1 MKNLLTSFILMGLI
15 CFAMSVHAQDNRTKK
30 DDEIQQQLRL
40 QQMFINEQTALQN
53 MSLQSQVNQRGNYN
67 HALINDQSIQTNLNF
82 TSINQ
87 NGNSNN
93 AKIHLDGKNLQT
105 DALQNGNYNNLDL
118 NVKGSNITSTIVQSG
133 DKNSY
138 VNKFSNFSSG
148 NKTYNIQQQDGAQLY
163 IQENYF
169 NQLNGISIKMKGDM
183 KLLLK
188 NGGN

>member
-1 MKNLLTSFILMGLI
+1 MKNLLKAFILMGLI
-15 CFAMSVHAQDNRTKK
+15 YFAMSVQAQDNRTKK
-30 DDEIQQQLRL
+30 DDRIQQQLRL

-53 MSLQSQVNQRGNYN
+53 MSLQSQINQRGSYN
-67 HALINDQSIQTNLNF
+67 HALINDQSVQSNLNF

-93 AKIHLDGKNLQT
+93 AQIQLDGKNLRT
-105 DALQNGNYNNLDL
+105 DALQNGNHNNLDL
-118 NVKGSNITSTIVQSG
+118 NIKGSNITSTIVQSG
-133 DKNSY
+133 DNNNY
-138 VNKFSNFSSG
+138 VNNFSNYSSG
-148 NKTYNIQQQDGAQLY
+148 NKNYNVQQQDGAQLY

-169 NQLNGISIKMKGDM
+169 NRINGISIKMKGDM

>member
-15 CFAMSVHAQDNRTKK
+15 YFAMSVQAQDNRTKK
-30 DDEIQQQLRL
+30 DDRIQQQLRL

-53 MSLQSQVNQRGNYN
+53 MSLQSQVNQRGSYN
-67 HALINDQSIQTNLNF
+67 HALINDQSVQSNLNF

-93 AKIHLDGKNLQT
+93 AQIQLDGKNLRT
-105 DALQNGNYNNLDL
+105 DALQNGNHNNLDL
-118 NVKGSNITSTIVQSG
+118 NIKGSNITSTIVQSG
-133 DKNSY
+133 DNNNY
-138 VNKFSNFSSG
+138 VNNFSNYSSG
-148 NKTYNIQQQDGAQLY
+148 NKNYNVQQQDGAQLY

-169 NQLNGISIKMKGDM
+169 NRINGISIKMKGDM

>member
-1 MKNLLTSFILMGLI
+1 MGLI
-15 CFAMSVHAQDNRTKK
+15 YFAMSVQAQDNRTKK
-30 DDEIQQQLRL
+30 DDRIQQQLRL

-53 MSLQSQVNQRGNYN
+53 MSLQSQVNQRGSYN
-67 HALINDQSIQTNLNF
+67 HALINDQSVQSNLNF

-93 AKIHLDGKNLQT
+93 AQIQLDGKNLRT
-105 DALQNGNYNNLDL
+105 DALQNGNHNNLDL
-118 NVKGSNITSTIVQSG
+118 NIKGSNITSTIVQSG
-133 DKNSY
+133 DNNNY
-138 VNKFSNFSSG
+138 VNNFSNYSSG
-148 NKTYNIQQQDGAQLY
+148 NKNYNVQQQDGAQLY

-169 NQLNGISIKMKGDM
+169 NRINGISIKMKGDM